1 MTMEKN
7 LCQVAAMH
15 FTLRP
20 SSNIMLYIF
29 VSIQCEQTIQYFT
42 TAHLLILKPMSLHIK
57 NLRVTC
63 SLDLR

>member
-15 FTLRP
+15 CTIRP

-42 TAHLLILKPMSLHIK
+42 TAHLPILKPLS
-57 NLRVTC
+57 
-63 SLDLR
+63 